1 MDTKTQRNIKFGK
14 VLAPLVI
21 KSRFSTFPLWA
32 HLFVTRKCNL
42 NCPYCFIKDNSRED
56 LSLADTKA
64 VVDQLHHLGVRIIS
78 FYGGEPTLRKDFP
91 EIVMYTGS
99 KGMITHVSTNG
110 TKLDKQYIDLLAG
123 AGIDIINLSVD
134 SVLDTSRKDMVHSRK
149 VLDYLVSARDH
160 FGFVL
165 AVNMVLTSQNV
176 DSAWETIRALDNYN
190 VPVSICPIVKNTYN
204 SVPQDQSLF
213 FNTPKEKAAL
223 YGVLRH
229 IEIMRKSGVK
239 IIDPPEYFRDVRR
252 FMDGSLTDWDCTAGE
267 YSISV
272 DVDGRIQFCCGL
284 QPENISIFDLQRGD
298 LNGMYKA
305 RRDAAVARC
314 KKVCLGNCH
323 YDASYLIRHPMS
335 VIRTVK

>member
-1 MDTKTQRNIKFGK
+1 MDTKIKRNLKFGK

-21 KSRFSTFPLWA
+21 KSRFRSFPLWA

-42 NCPYCFIKDNSRED
+42 SCPYCFIKDNSKDELD
-56 LSLADTKA
+56 LANMEL
-64 VVDQLHHLGVRIIS
+64 VVDRLHNLGVRIIS
-78 FYGGEPTLRKDFP
+78 FYGGEPTIRKDFP
-91 EIVMYTGS
+91 ELVKYTCS

-110 TKLDKQYIDLLAG
+110 TKLDKQYIDRLAG

-134 SVLDTSRKDMVHSRK
+134 SVLDTSRKDMAHSKR
-149 VLDYLVSARDH
+149 VLEDLLIARDH
-160 FGFVL
+160 FGFVM

-176 DSAWETIRALDNYN
+176 GSALETIRTLGNYDI
-190 VPVSICPIVKNTYN
+190 PVSICPIVKNTYN

-213 FNTPKEKAAL
+213 FNTPKERAAL

-229 IEIMRKSGVK
+229 IEVLRKSGIK
-239 IIDPPEYFRDVRR
+239 IIDPPQYFRDVKS
-252 FMDGSLTDWDCTAGE
+252 FMEGVLKDWDCTAGE

-284 QPENISIFDLQRGD
+284 QPENISIFDLVRGD

-314 KKVCLGNCH
+314 KKVCIGNCH

-335 VIRTVK
+335 VIKTVG